1 MGGINIVREM
11 LRGLGL
17 TAALVLTLAGPAV
30 AQRAVSAPAF
40 VTINSGSL
48 RGAATADVI
57 SFKGIPYAAPPVGA
71 LRWRAPQ
78 PVSPWQDVRAAAQFG
93 PRCMQP
99 DDVPKSEDCLT
110 LNVWRPAAASAI
122 PLPVMV
128 WIYGGGLLN
137 GTSACPAEPLAR
149 QGIIV
154 VSMNYRLGR
163 LGFFVHPAQLA
174 ETPDELQ
181 GNYGYLDQIAA
192 LQWVQ
197 HNIKAF
203 GGDPSAVTIFGESA
217 GGGSVIVH
225 LTSPLS
231 RGLFQR
237 AIMQSPAL
245 PSSRA
250 KITPLTELS
259 TAEEM
264 GVEYARSVG
273 VAGNGPAALD
283 ALRGLSADKLIEGSA
298 SGIGVA
304 GAIHDGKLVVETPE
318 AALAAGRQA
327 KVPVIIAAND
337 RDMRIGDA
345 DSRDALFAIFGPNAN
360 EARQLYD
367 AHGDQTLDEMKQQVF
382 VDKTMFEPVRHLAD
396 EMVRAGQSAWVYRFS
411 YVPESERAKVTGA
424 LHAREI
430 SFTFGDPA
438 GQVGNEVT
446 AADEMMGEVVSGYW
460 VSFGK
465 SGDPN
470 GSGRPKWLRHD
481 LAVGSMI
488 NFTNA
493 GAVVGPDPLNA
504 RLDLWQKLWSSAP

>member
-1 MGGINIVREM
+1 MCKTV
-11 LRGLGL
+11 RGLGL
-17 TAALVLTLAGPAV
+17 TTALVVFTLSGPAV
-30 AQRAVSAPAF
+30 AQPAVSAATL

-48 RGAATADVI
+48 LGMATGDVI
-57 SFKGIPYAAPPVGA
+57 SFKGIAYAAPPVGA

-78 PVSPWQDVRAAAQFG
+78 PLTPWKAVRAAAQFG
-93 PRCMQP
+93 PSCMQP
-99 DDVPKSEDCLT
+99 GDVPKSEDCLT

-128 WIYGGGLLN
+128 WIYGGGLLK
-137 GTSACPAEPLAR
+137 GTSACPAELLAR

-163 LGFFVHPAQLA
+163 LGFFVHPALLA
-174 ETPDELQ
+174 ETPDEFH
-181 GNYGYLDQIAA
+181 GNYGYMDQIAA

-197 HNIKAF
+197 RNIEAF
-203 GGDPSAVTIFGESA
+203 GGDPSAVTIFGELA
-217 GGGSVIVH
+217 GGGSVMVH
-225 LTSPLS
+225 LTSPVS
-231 RGLFQR
+231 RGLFRR

-245 PSSRA
+245 PSPRA

-259 TAEEM
+259 AAEEI
-264 GVEYARSVG
+264 GVQYARSVG
-273 VAGNGPAALD
+273 VAGNSSAALE
-283 ALRGLSADKLIEGSA
+283 ALRGLSADKLIEGYE
-298 SGIGVA
+298 SGAGLA
-304 GAIHDGKLVVETPE
+304 GAILDGKLVVETPE

-327 KVPVIIAAND
+327 KVPVIIGAND
-337 RDMRIGDA
+337 RDMRVGDA
-345 DSRDALFAIFGPNAN
+345 DSRDALFAIFGQNAN
-360 EARQLYD
+360 VARQLYD
-367 AHGDQTLDEMKQQVF
+367 AQGDQTLDEMKQQVF

-396 EMVRAGQSAWVYRFS
+396 EMVSAGQSAWVYRFS
-411 YVPESERAKVTGA
+411 YVPESERGKVKGA
-424 LHAREI
+424 LHTREI
-430 SFTFGDPA
+430 SFAFGDPA
-438 GQVGNEVT
+438 VQVGEVT
-446 AADEMMGEVVSGYW
+446 AADEIMGEMVSGYW

-493 GAVVGPDPLNA
+493 GAVVGPDPLKA